1 MENDIDFTINE
12 KSLFQNEI
20 ALLEGI
26 VAILLG
32 AIPILDDYLQ
42 FQKEKGEVPS
52 SEIKNMEKMIVKF
65 LQSLAL
71 LDSYKLFRD
80 ENRILTDENM
90 DSFTSISNNNYLIRL
105 EKFINDLKCCISK

>member
-1 MENDIDFTINE
+1 MENEIDFMINE
-12 KSLFQNEI
+12 TSLFKTEI
-20 ALLEGI
+20 DLLEGI

-32 AIPILDDYLQ
+32 AIPILDDYLK
-42 FQKEKGEVPS
+42 FKKEKSEVPS
-52 SEIKNMEKMIVKF
+52 SDVENMEKMIKKF

-90 DSFTSISNNNYLIRL
+90 DTFISISNDNYLIRL
-105 EKFINDLKCCISK
+105 EKFINDLQMT